1 MMIVW
6 PAQNLLMR
14 AFLLAAFASNLSVAK
29 TAMNKTQP
37 LMTSRSFNA
46 SSRTFLFTSK
56 GPVKSD
62 SLLKR
67 TMNVTGNNSGK
78 PNECPKL
85 LGSRACHGY
94 ARRWIRFY
102 LEVWK

>member
-1 MMIVW
+1 MI
-6 PAQNLLMR
+6 ACSARNLLMR
-14 AFLLAAFASNLSVAK
+14 AFLFAAFASNLSAAK
-29 TAMNKTQP
+29 TRMNKTQP
-37 LMTSRSFNA
+37 LTSRGFNA

-56 GPVKSD
+56 RPVKSD

-67 TMNVTGNNSGK
+67 TMNVTGNNSAK